1 MQFSRT
7 SIDDVIICQ
16 PKIFADSRGYFL
28 ETFKQEHFE
37 SFLGFSV
44 GFCQDNESQSNKGV
58 LRGLHYQC
66 GPYAQS
72 KLVRVIKGIALDVVV
87 DIRRGS
93 PTFGKH
99 IAIELSAENKTQ
111 LFVPRG
117 FAHGFL
123 VLEDE
128 TIFSYKVDS
137 YYSPQHDRG
146 ILFSDPVLSIDWG
159 LPESELIL
167 SDKDNKN
174 PLLKDAIDL
183 FDYSINY
190 YFQ

>member
-7 SIDDVIICQ
+7 VIDDVVICQ
-16 PKIFADSRGYFL
+16 PKIFSDSRGYFL
-28 ETFKQEHFE
+28 ETFKEEHFE

-58 LRGLHYQC
+58 LRGLHYQLA
-66 GPYAQS
+66 PYAQS
-72 KLVRVIKGIALDVVV
+72 KLVRVIKGKALDVVV

-99 IAIELSAENKTQ
+99 IAVELSEENKTQ

-146 ILFSDPVLSIDWG
+146 ILFSDPALRVDWG

-167 SDKDNKN
+167 SDKDKTN
-174 PLLKDAIDL
+174 PLLNDVIDL
-183 FDYSINY
+183 FDYSIDY
-190 YFQ
+190 YT

>member
-7 SIDDVIICQ
+7 VIDDVVICQ
-16 PKIFADSRGYFL
+16 PKIFSDSRGYFL
-28 ETFKQEHFE
+28 ETFKEEHFE

-58 LRGLHYQC
+58 LRGLHYQLA
-66 GPYAQS
+66 PYAQS
-72 KLVRVIKGIALDVVV
+72 KLVRVIKGKALDVVV

-99 IAIELSAENKTQ
+99 IAVELSEENKTQ

-146 ILFSDPVLSIDWG
+146 ILFSDPALRVDWG

-167 SDKDNKN
+167 SDKDKTN
-174 PLLKDAIDL
+174 PLLNDAIDL
-183 FDYSINY
+183 FDYSIDFY
-190 YFQ
+190 T